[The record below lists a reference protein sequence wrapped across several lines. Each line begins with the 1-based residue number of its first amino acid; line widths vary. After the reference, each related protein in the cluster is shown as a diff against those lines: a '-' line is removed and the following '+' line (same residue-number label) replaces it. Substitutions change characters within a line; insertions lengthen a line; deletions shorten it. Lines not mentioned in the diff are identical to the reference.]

1 MDTSEIEV
9 HTPAKEPGMED
20 RAPFGDNEAHPDVV
34 DANQLEVNAAATR
47 NAMPFWI
54 SEKFHWITFDSGY
67 SKLSPNPEFL
77 SAILT
82 DAHKASLYGVSILD
96 KNPKSTEAANV
107 KQLVKEFTPVLQ
119 TLEAINSR
127 EATDQKRQI
136 IERATRNACYAAITQ
151 FELTSWAERSAKQGK
166 SAAEHDG
173 FGTKQARME
182 SFVSAA
188 GIFRAVV
195 TELLPEADLSDA
207 VYVKMAKR
215 LIYQQADMNTRDL
228 NNPADVDANE
238 KAEIDGAVAA
248 VKLF

>member
-20 RAPFGDNEAHPDVV
+20 RAPFGDNESHPETT
-34 DANQLEVNAAATR
+34 DANDVEVQIAASR
-47 NAMPFWI
+47 NALPFWI
-54 SEKFHWITFDSGY
+54 SEKFHWITFDSGF

-77 SAILT
+77 SAIVT
-82 DAHKASLYGVSILD
+82 DAHKASLYGISILD
-96 KNPKSTEAANV
+96 KNPKSLEAANV
-107 KQLVKEFTPVLQ
+107 KQLVKEFTPVLN
-119 TLEAINSR
+119 TLEAVDAR
-127 EATDQKRQI
+127 EATDFSRWL

-166 SAAEHDG
+166 SAAEHDS

-188 GIFRAVV
+188 GVFRAIVV
-195 TELLPEADLSDA
+195 ELLPKADLSDA

-228 NNPADVDANE
+228 NNPADVDANDQ
-238 KAEIDGAVAA
+238 AEIDGAVAA